1 MDRRRADIERV
12 LRRED
17 YPKLD
22 DPWFAEDA
30 RRRGRP
36 NGGAAGSQPS
46 PVEPRGG
53 GGLSGGAA
61 AAIEPGK
68 DR

>member
-1 MDRRRADIERV
+1 MDKRRADIERA
-12 LRRED
+12 LRREE
-17 YPKLD
+17 YPKLS
-22 DPWFAEDA
+22 DPWFAEEA

-36 NGGAAGSQPS
+36 SGGAAGSEPS

-61 AAIEPGK
+61 AAFDPDE